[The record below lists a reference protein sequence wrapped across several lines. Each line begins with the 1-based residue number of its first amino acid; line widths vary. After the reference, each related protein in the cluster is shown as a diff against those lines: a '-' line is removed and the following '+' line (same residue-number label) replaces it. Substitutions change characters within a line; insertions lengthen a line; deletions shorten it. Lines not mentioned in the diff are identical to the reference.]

1 MGKSLT
7 FCILVFLSLSIDGG
21 CGGCDVSIV
30 VVVVVVVIVII
41 VVVVVGRLIRSN
53 SENIY
58 IYIYIYVFYSL
69 TWQTLFHRSKWAYNA
84 MFRSSGILRRVKWKT
99 VTGNLEKCF
108 DSTFL
113 IKHSK
118 RVLYSGWTL

>member
-53 SENIY
+53 SEN